1 MNRTTRNMIVWA
13 GTVAVCLVL
22 YWTAAR
28 TNLHFIRP
36 LLFLGYVAV
45 AAAAITAL
53 VCWEFVAAA
62 REIERSTQSKMRE
75 EN

>member
-1 MNRTTRNMIVWA
+1 MKRSTRNMIVWV
-13 GTVAVCLVL
+13 GTVAVCVIL

-45 AAAAITAL
+45 AAAAITPL
-53 VCWEFVAAA
+53 LCWEFVAAP
-62 REIERSTQSKMRE
+62 RESERSSQSKTRE
-75 EN
+75 ES